1 MLFHQVPNQS
11 SFHLSFG
18 TQKKYLVYLSYD
30 SQIIVIPP
38 QEYGGTASP
47 FQVTTPKPSIT

>member
-1 MLFHQVPNQS
+1 MLFHQVPNLS

-18 TQKKYLVYLSYD
+18 TQKKHLVYLSYD